1 MGALLHKFDGS
12 IEPIEGGES
21 MYAQKQLMRTSIIIL
36 VSIFMLGLSFSISQA
51 AEKQIVIKLASV
63 VQPTAPMWRGVEKWA
78 NLVEERIGNKV
89 KIQRYPAGQLYRDAE
104 SEYRALSKG
113 IIHAGGLFG
122 TLIGGV
128 KPGLDWQSIPGSCNA
143 ENYLEVNRKVTSIIE
158 KFLGPS
164 YQGSAL
170 SCTFST
176 KRNIKKFEDFKGLKV
191 YSHSKW
197 QMKIA
202 EHFGGAG
209 IEMPMT
215 EVYTGLSRGL
225 VDVGWSAY
233 AGGPQAFKWNEV
245 AKYMTG
251 PIPGG
256 IAGYYIV
263 INMKTWK
270 SLPAD
275 VQKVMAQAAVDAAA
289 WANEWAQKND
299 LEQQK
304 IIKTRYPD
312 TYVQIPPEDVKAMEK
327 FAGDLLWPIYAKE
340 SSIGPEI
347 RKIVSE
353 HNK

>member
-1 MGALLHKFDGS
+1 MNL
-12 IEPIEGGES
+12 ITEEGNKMHAQES
-21 MYAQKQLMRTSIIIL
+21 MKRMIII
-36 VSIFMLGLSFSISQA
+36 VVASIFMLGLTSSISQA
-51 AEKQIVIKLASV
+51 AEKVVVIKLASV
-63 VQPTAPMWRGVEKWA
+63 VAPTAPMWRGVEKWA
-78 NLVEERIGNKV
+78 NLVEERIGDKV

-113 IIHAGGLFG
+113 VIQAGGLFG
-122 TLIGGV
+122 TLVGGV
-128 KPGLDWQSIPGSCNA
+128 KPGLDWQSIPGACDA
-143 ENYLEVNRKVTSIIE
+143 KNYPELNRKTMPIIE
-158 KFLGPS
+158 KYLAQDNLKFLGPS

-176 KRNIKKFEDFKGLKV
+176 KRNIKSFEDFKGLKV

-209 IEMPMT
+209 IEMPT
-215 EVYTGLSRGL
+215 SEVYTALDRGL

-263 INMKTWK
+263 VNMKTWK

-275 VQKVMAQAAVDAAA
+275 AQKVMAKAAEDAAL
-289 WANEWAQKND
+289 WCNDWAQKND

-304 IIKTRYPD
+304 IIKEKYPE
-312 TYVQIPPEDVKAMEK
+312 TYYQIPEQQVAEMEK
-327 FAGDLLWPIYAKE
+327 FAGDLLWPIYVKE
-340 SSIGPEI
+340 SKIGPEI
-347 RKIVSE
+347 KRLISK
-353 HNK
+353 K